1 MPEYNGVRPL
11 SLLLVMVMV
20 AHSSVTDT
28 PGCQR
33 TIGPESK
40 TVVQARQGNDECPDF
55 FDSGQ
60 PGSLSH
66 DWSARMAKALPK
78 LEK

>member
-1 MPEYNGVRPL
+1 MPQYNRVRPL
-11 SLLLVMVMV
+11 SPPLVMAMV
-20 AHSSVTDT
+20 AHNSVTDT
-28 PGCQR
+28 PDCQR
-33 TIGPESK
+33 PIGPESK
-40 TVVQARQGNDECPDF
+40 TVVQACQGNDACPHF

>member
-1 MPEYNGVRPL
+1 MPEYKVVRPL
-11 SLLLVMVMV
+11 SLLLLMAMV

-28 PGCQR
+28 QDCQR
-33 TIGPESK
+33 TIGPKSK
-40 TVVQARQGNDECPDF
+40 TVVQVRQGNSERPDF
-55 FDSGQ
+55 LDRGQ

-66 DWSARMAKALPK
+66 DWSARIAKALPK